1 MIDDAIDRSCENR
14 TFWIYSVL
22 SFNSVVCHVIL
33 TKSLQDLFALCL
45 QSIIIIRFSYY
56 LCTYFLKK
64 KLQVPKNFQD
74 NNI

>member
-1 MIDDAIDRSCENR
+1 MIDDAIDRSCENHA
-14 TFWIYSVL
+14 FWIYSVL

-33 TKSLQDLFALCL
+33 TKSLQDLFALYL

-56 LCTYFLKK
+56 LCTYFFKK
-64 KLQVPKNFQD
+64 KLQFPKNFQD